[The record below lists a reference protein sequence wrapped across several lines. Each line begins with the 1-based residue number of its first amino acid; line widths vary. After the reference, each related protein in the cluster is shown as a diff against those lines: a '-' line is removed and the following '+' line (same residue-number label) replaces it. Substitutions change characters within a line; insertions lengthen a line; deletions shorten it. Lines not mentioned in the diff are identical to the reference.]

1 MSSDFNNR
9 MDAQREFLKIINART
24 WASEPL
30 FGLSQGAIDRWSAAN
45 QLTQSDRIVALVKRA
60 GEALYFLA
68 NKSQEQVSPEYR
80 RASNDFTAI
89 IEEARSEI
97 AC

>member
-1 MSSDFNNR
+1 LILLT
-9 MDAQREFLKIINART
+9 QREFLKIINAHA

-30 FGLSQGAIDRWSAAN
+30 FGLSQGAIDRWSSAN
-45 QLTQSDRIVALVKRA
+45 RLMQSDRIVALVERA
-60 GEALYFLA
+60 GDALYFLA
-68 NKSQEQVSPEYR
+68 NKSQEQVSSEYQ

-89 IEEARSEI
+89 IEQARSEI